1 MVAGWLLFP
10 NGSPDFTAPFSGF
23 LIMAGEFSIASKS
36 RVTVSLAKQTYQA
49 VLLMMVVT
57 TLLSIAGF
65 RLWQLQIVNGDHFR
79 NQAEENRIRLIPVPS
94 DRGLILDRK
103 QRYLA
108 TNRLSRAVY
117 LWPRAQSPE
126 QWQTIAFRL
135 SKILSIPTVEILE
148 KLSEVGYQSAMPVR
162 ITRDLKPAQFISLAE
177 YAESLPGVEVQAE
190 STRNYPNHTVA
201 AHVLGYIGEASEADL
216 KGHPEYP
223 MGMIVGQMGIERS
236 ANTQLAGKWGN
247 RLIEVNAKGKE
258 LRVLGTQLPQG
269 GSPLHLT
276 LDLKMQKA
284 AEQALAGRRGA
295 VVALDV
301 KTGAVRVLASSPS
314 FDPNLFT
321 KRITPAQWQALQS
334 SDEPLLNR
342 ALQGYPPGSTFK
354 IVTAVAGMMSGKFS
368 PQSMLGTSS
377 FITVGGTQFWEH
389 SGGYGTIGFRDA
401 LAYSS
406 NTFFYQVGMATGPEA
421 IAKWGRELGIG
432 TTSLEKLGLE
442 GGSSGL
448 IPTPAEKERLYGEP
462 WYAGDTVS
470 MSIGQGL
477 VLVTPLELAVMV
489 ATIANGGARVQ
500 PHLLAAQTQQ
510 PEFQPVKTAIAPEVI
525 DVIREGLIDTV
536 RKGTARR
543 LNDGS
548 IPLTGGKTGTA
559 EVPGGQR
566 SNAVFVGFGPATKPE
581 LAVAVVVEN
590 GGYGGATAAPIALAV
605 YKAYFD
611 Q

>member
-1 MVAGWLLFP
+1 
-10 NGSPDFTAPFSGF
+10 
-23 LIMAGEFSIASKS
+23 MAGEFSIASKA
-36 RVTVSLAKQTYQA
+36 RPTASLPERTYQA
-49 VLLMMVVT
+49 ALLMMLVT
-57 TLLSIAGF
+57 TLLSVAGF
-65 RLWQLQIVNGDHFR
+65 RLWQLQIVQGNEFR
-79 NQAEENRIRLIPVPS
+79 NQAEENRIRLIPVPA

-103 QRYLA
+103 QEYLA

-126 QWQTIAFRL
+126 QWQAIAFRL
-135 SKILSIPTVEILE
+135 GKILSIPTVEILE
-148 KLSEVGYQSAMPVR
+148 KLSEVGYQSAMPIR
-162 ITRDLKPAQFISLAE
+162 IIRDLKPAQFVSLAE
-177 YAESLPGVEVQAE
+177 YAETLPGVEVQAE
-190 STRNYPNHTVA
+190 STRNYPHHTVA
-201 AHVLGYIGEASEADL
+201 AHVLGYIGEANEADL
-216 KGHPEYP
+216 RAHPEYP

-236 ANTQLAGKWGN
+236 ANAHLTGKWGN

-258 LRVLGTQLPQG
+258 LQVLGTDLPQG
-269 GSPLHLT
+269 GAPLHLT
-276 LDLKMQKA
+276 LDLKMQRA
-284 AEQALAGRRGA
+284 AEQALGGRRGA
-295 VVALDV
+295 VVALDAR
-301 KTGAVRVLASSPS
+301 TGAVRVLASSPS

-321 KRITPAQWQALQS
+321 KRITAAQWQSLQS
-334 SDEPLLNR
+334 PDEPLLNR

-354 IVTAVAGMMSGKFS
+354 IVTSVAGMMSGKFS
-368 PQSMLGTSS
+368 PQSLVGTSS
-377 FITVGGTQFWEH
+377 FITVGGIQFWEH

-406 NTFFYQVGMATGPEA
+406 NTFFYRVGMAAGPEQ
-421 IAKWGRELGIG
+421 IAKWSRELGIG
-432 TTSLEKLGLE
+432 TTSLARLGLD
-442 GGSSGL
+442 GGSSGS
-448 IPTPAEKERLYGEP
+448 IPTPAEKESLYGEP

-489 ATIANGGARVQ
+489 ATIANGGSRVQ
-500 PHLLAAQTQQ
+500 PHLLADQTQQ
-510 PEFQPVKTAIAPEVI
+510 PDVQPVKTAIAPEVI
-525 DVIREGLIDTV
+525 AVIREGLIDTV

-566 SNAVFVGFGPATKPE
+566 SNAVFVGFAPASQPE

-605 YKAYFD
+605 YRAYFGKV
-611 Q
+611 

>member
-1 MVAGWLLFP
+1 
-10 NGSPDFTAPFSGF
+10 
-23 LIMAGEFSIASKS
+23 MAGEFSIASKA
-36 RVTVSLAKQTYQA
+36 RTTVSLPERTYQA
-49 VLLMMVVT
+49 ALLMMLVT
-57 TLLSIAGF
+57 TLLSVAGF
-65 RLWQLQIVNGDHFR
+65 RLWQLQIVQGNTFR
-79 NQAEENRIRLIPVPS
+79 NQAEENRIRLIPVPA
-94 DRGLILDRK
+94 DRGLIVDR
-103 QRYLA
+103 QQEYLA

-126 QWQTIAFRL
+126 QWQAIAFRL
-135 SKILSIPTVEILE
+135 GKILSIPTVEILE
-148 KLSEVGYQSAMPVR
+148 KLSEVGYQSAMPIR
-162 ITRDLKPAQFISLAE
+162 ITRDLKPAQFVSLAE
-177 YAESLPGVEVQAE
+177 YAETLPGVEVQAE
-190 STRNYPNHTVA
+190 STRNYPHRTVA
-201 AHVLGYIGEASEADL
+201 AHVLGYIGEANAADL
-216 KGHPEYP
+216 RAHPEYP

-236 ANTQLAGKWGN
+236 ANAHLAGKWGN

-258 LRVLGTQLPQG
+258 LRVLGIDPPQG
-269 GSPLHLT
+269 GAPLHLT
-276 LDLKMQKA
+276 LDLKMQRA
-284 AEQALAGRRGA
+284 AEQALGGRRGA
-295 VVALDV
+295 VVALDAR
-301 KTGAVRVLASSPS
+301 TGAVRVLASSPS

-321 KRITPAQWQALQS
+321 KRMTAAQWQSLQS
-334 SDEPLLNR
+334 ADEPLLNR

-354 IVTAVAGMMSGKFS
+354 IVTSVAGMMSGKFS
-368 PQSMLGTSS
+368 PQSLVGTSS
-377 FITVGGTQFWEH
+377 FITVGGIQFWEH

-406 NTFFYQVGMATGPEA
+406 NTFFYRVGMAAGPEQ
-421 IAKWGRELGIG
+421 IAKWSRELGIG
-432 TTSLEKLGLE
+432 TTSLTRLGLD
-442 GGSSGL
+442 GGSSGS
-448 IPTPAEKERLYGEP
+448 IPTPAEKESLYGEP

-500 PHLLAAQTQQ
+500 PHLLTAQTQQ
-510 PEFQPVKTAIAPEVI
+510 SECQPLKTAIAPEVI
-525 DVIREGLIDTV
+525 AVIREGLIDTV

-566 SNAVFVGFGPATKPE
+566 SNAVFVGFGPASNPE

-605 YKAYFD
+605 YRAYFGKV
-611 Q
+611 